1 MADTSLHRP
10 VVESYEFAT
19 DYDPDDTASG
29 TWTTIPRTQILGDG
43 YEAPGEEAQTVVG
56 MNQQDLMA
64 MLLLRGVLP
73 MALKADDTWQA
84 VLKTA
89 TTNLTPVWIRVK
101 ELGKETYQIVGGQ
114 FGCIVIWE
122 QQAVPDPAG
131 LAMATLRFTAPANE
145 SLQAIQAYTPASG
158 S

>member
-1 MADTSLHRP
+1 MDTTLHRP

-19 DYDPDDTASG
+19 DFDPDDVASG
-29 TWTTIPRTQILGDG
+29 TWTVIPRTQILGDG
-43 YEAPGEEAQTVVG
+43 YEAPKEEAQTVVG

-73 MALKADDTWQA
+73 FALIANDTWQA

-89 TTNLTPVWIRVK
+89 TTNLTPTWIRVK
-101 ELGKETYQIVGGQ
+101 ELGKETFQIVGGP

-122 QQAVPDPAG
+122 QQAVPSPAA
-131 LAMATLRFTAPANE
+131 LTMATLRFTAPANE
-145 SLQAIQAYTPASG
+145 SLQAIQPYTPASG